1 MRLEHFNISGPIELL
16 ETVRTFYI
24 EVLGLTD
31 GFRPAVPT
39 RGYWLYSGGDAVV
52 HLNESADRQ
61 PPPRANFLD
70 HIAFACDDV
79 AALEKRLQAQR
90 IEYSINRY
98 PAVNLTQIFLHDPAG
113 TGIELNFRN

>member
-1 MRLEHFNISGPIELL
+1 MRLEHFNISGSIELL

-24 EVLGLTD
+24 EVLGLAD
-31 GFRPAVPT
+31 GPRPAVPT
-39 RGYWLYSGGDAVV
+39 RGYWLYSGSDAVV
-52 HLNESADRQ
+52 HLNESSDRQ
-61 PPPRANFLD
+61 APPRATYLD

-79 AALEKRLQAQR
+79 TAMERRLQAHS

-113 TGIELNFRN
+113 TGIELNFR